1 MRLKVFLQV
10 VLFLFPW
17 KLRRPLLNFCFHYNI
32 NKNARI
38 GLSIILAKQLVMEK
52 KSRIHN
58 FTVCKGIDRLVLKED
73 SGIASWNLITGFS
86 QDAEIFEH
94 VAGRQCELVLNE
106 HSGITMRH
114 YIDCN
119 GGIYIGAYTTIAG
132 TGSQILTHSIDIY
145 ANRQD
150 AKPVYIGRYCFI
162 GTKCILLPGSKLP
175 DYSVLAAGSVLNK
188 PYQDECF
195 LYAGVPARATKKLQK
210 ENVKYFYREKHYVD

>member
-1 MRLKVFLQV
+1 MMKVFV
-10 VLFLFPW
+10 HVFLFIFPW
-17 KLRRPLLNFCFHYNI
+17 KIRRWLLNKIFHYKI
-32 NKNARI
+32 HSSARI
-38 GLSIILAKQLVMEK
+38 GFSIILSHKLVMEK
-52 KSRIHN
+52 QSRIHN
-58 FTVCKGIDRLVLKED
+58 FTFCKRIDNLVLKED
-73 SGIASWNLITGFS
+73 SGIGSWILITGFPRE
-86 QDAEIFEH
+86 AKVFKH
-94 VAGRQCELVLNE
+94 VLDRQCELILEE
-106 HSGITMRH
+106 HAGITMRH

-119 GGIYIGAYTTIAG
+119 GGIYVGAYTTIAG

-150 AKPVYIGRYCFI
+150 VKPVYIGKYCFI

-210 ENVKYFYREKHYVD
+210 ENIKYFYRKKHVVD